1 MTELSMET
9 KVKLNNGV
17 FIPQLGVGTYQI
29 NDKEQLLQI
38 LQWAFKYGY
47 RHVDTAKAYGNEA
60 WIKEAINQSE
70 LSREEIFIT
79 SKLSVKDQREGTTKT
94 AVDESLEL
102 LGVDYIDLY
111 LIHWP
116 VTGKWLE
123 AWKVIEEMYQRGK
136 MRAIGVCNCKVHHL
150 EQLMNV
156 AQVKPVVDQMEFN
169 PLMQD
174 YDTYNFCKSNEIAFE
189 AWSPLGNGTLI
200 KHPGICAIGKKYGKS
215 GPQIIIRW
223 LLEKNVIIFPK
234 SLEEFMLK
242 ENSEV
247 FDFSLT
253 IEEHEWI
260 DSLNEN
266 KRTGPDP
273 DDF

>member
-1 MTELSMET
+1 
-9 KVKLNNGV
+9 
-17 FIPQLGVGTYQI
+17 
-29 NDKEQLLQI
+29 
-38 LQWAFKYGY
+38 
-47 RHVDTAKAYGNEA
+47 
-60 WIKEAINQSE
+60 
-70 LSREEIFIT
+70 
-79 SKLSVKDQREGTTKT
+79 
-94 AVDESLEL
+94 
-102 LGVDYIDLY
+102 
-111 LIHWP
+111 
-116 VTGKWLE
+116 
-123 AWKVIEEMYQRGK
+123 
-136 MRAIGVCNCKVHHL
+136 VHHL
-150 EQLMNV
+150 EQLRNV

-189 AWSPLGNGTLI
+189 AWSPLGNGMLI
-200 KHPGICAIGKKYGKS
+200 KHPSICAIGKKYGKS

-223 LLEKNVIIFPK
+223 LLEKNIIIFPK
-234 SLEEFMLK
+234 SLEEFMFK

>member
-9 KVKLNNGV
+9 KIKLNNGV

-29 NDKEQLLQI
+29 NDKKQLLQI
-38 LQWAFKYGY
+38 LQWAFEYGY

-60 WIKEAINQSE
+60 WIKDAINQSE

-150 EQLMNV
+150 EQLMNI
-156 AQVKPVVDQMEFN
+156 AQVKPAVDQMEFN

-174 YDTYNFCKSNEIAFE
+174 YDTYHFCKDNEIAFE

-200 KHPGICAIGKKYGKS
+200 KHPSICAIGKKYGKS
-215 GPQIIIRW
+215 APQVIIRW
-223 LLEKNVIIFPK
+223 LLEKNIIIFPK

-253 IEEHEWI
+253 AEEHEWI